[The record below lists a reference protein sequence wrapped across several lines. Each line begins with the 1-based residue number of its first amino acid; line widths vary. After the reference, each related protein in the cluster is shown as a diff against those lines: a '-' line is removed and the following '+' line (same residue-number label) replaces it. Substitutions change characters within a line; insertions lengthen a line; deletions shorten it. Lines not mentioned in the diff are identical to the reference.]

1 MRLLSRIFSRRRRYD
16 DISVSIEEHI
26 EERSDELM
34 ADGLSRAQAQQT
46 ARCEFGNVAL
56 IAQRSRD
63 VWQWPLLETLLA
75 DLKFAQRRL
84 RKSPGFAA
92 TVLLTLAIGIG
103 ANTAVFSVVNSVLLK
118 PLPYPHSEQLVA
130 LWLNA
135 PGAGGLANFDN
146 GLQLSASMYLTFS
159 QHSNSFQSMGVWT
172 MRYANVTG
180 IAQPDQVSAA
190 FVSDGV
196 LEALN
201 VPPAMGRW
209 FLASDQDPHGTKTVM
224 LNYGYWQR
232 HFGSDSSVIGR
243 SIQVDAET
251 RTIVGVMPRGFR
263 MVDQDFDLLIP
274 FAFDPTHQT
283 LAGFGYSGIARLKP
297 GVSLAQADA
306 DIAHLLP
313 LWMDSWSNGPGSNSH
328 YYEAW
333 RIAPNFRSL
342 KQQVI
347 GRVGNMLWTV
357 MATVGLV
364 MLIACTNVA
373 NLLLVRA
380 ESRHQELSIR
390 AALGAGRARIAR
402 ELLIESVLLG
412 LIGGAL
418 SVGVADAVTKTAG
431 EVVRCNVTADDGRT
445 GHRPA

>member
-1 MRLLSRIFSRRRRYD
+1 
-16 DISVSIEEHI
+16 
-26 EERSDELM
+26 
-34 ADGLSRAQAQQT
+34 
-46 ARCEFGNVAL
+46 
-56 IAQRSRD
+56 
-63 VWQWPLLETLLA
+63 
-75 DLKFAQRRL
+75 
-84 RKSPGFAA
+84 
-92 TVLLTLAIGIG
+92 
-103 ANTAVFSVVNSVLLK
+103 
-118 PLPYPHSEQLVA
+118 

-146 GLQLSASMYLTFS
+146 GLQLSSSMYLTFS

-172 MRYANVTG
+172 MRYGNVTG
-180 IAQPDQVSAA
+180 IAQPDQVNAA

-201 VPPAMGRW
+201 VTPALGRW
-209 FLASDQDPHGTKTVM
+209 FLASDQDPRGAKTVM

-232 HFGSDSSVIGR
+232 HFGSDSGVIGR
-243 SIQVDAET
+243 SIQVDAQT

-263 MVDQDFDLLIP
+263 MVDQDFDLLVP
-274 FAFDPTHQT
+274 FAFDPTQQT
-283 LAGFGYSGIARLKP
+283 LAGFGYAGIARLKP

-313 LWMDSWSNGPGSNSH
+313 LWMDSLSNGPHSNPH
-328 YYEAW
+328 YYETW

-342 KQQVI
+342 KQQVV
-347 GRVGNMLWTV
+347 GSVGNLLWTV

-412 LIGGAL
+412 LAYREERGSIESGVRRDTTRKIKGGW
-418 SVGVADAVTKTAG
+418 K
-431 EVVRCNVTADDGRT
+431 
-445 GHRPA
+445 